1 MQALPAHSETLSMSS
16 QSTFESGIAAPL
28 PQSPQALWGPLFQ
41 AVQQAGL
48 FPDGKAFADAVPRAG
63 MAAGI
68 GQDFEQQRAQPG
80 FDLARFVEHHFIVPE
95 PDADDL
101 ATASTP
107 SIGIEQH
114 IRELWPRLLRNTE
127 QPHLEQGSL
136 LPLPH
141 PYVVPGGRFR
151 EVYYWDSAFT
161 MQALLLHDLQPVA
174 QDMLDNFAALVRR
187 VGHVPNGNRSYMLS
201 RSQPPL
207 LYRMVELISPD
218 EPARYLDVLRAEHR
232 FWMAGEA
239 GLAPG
244 QCERRVVRLA
254 DGALLNRYWDDAC
267 TPRDESWREDVE
279 TAAEAPHRPAAEVW
293 RDLRAGAESG
303 WDFSSR
309 WCADPDRLCT
319 IATTSLL
326 PVDLN
331 ALLWGLEQAI
341 ARGARALG
349 DASLAD
355 EFEAR
360 AASRADAL
368 RRHLWSQAQHCFVDC
383 DWRSGLQRE
392 LTAATVVPLYTG
404 LASAAEAAAVAEL
417 VQAQLLA
424 PNGLRTSLRRSGQQ
438 WDQPNGWAPL
448 QVMAVEGL
456 LRYGHKALAL
466 DLARRWIACLE
477 RVFDASGKLVE
488 KYDTELDRIG
498 GGGEYPT
505 QDGFGWTNASYVIF
519 KRLIEANT
527 A

>member
-1 MQALPAHSETLSMSS
+1 MSS
-16 QSTFESGIAAPL
+16 QSTVESGIAAPL
-28 PQSPQALWGPLFQ
+28 PQSPQAFWGALFQ
-41 AVQQAGL
+41 AVQQAAL

-63 MAAGI
+63 TAAEI
-68 GQDFEQQRAQPG
+68 KQAFEQERAQPG
-80 FDLARFVEHHFIVPE
+80 FDLARFVAHHFLVPE
-95 PDADDL
+95 ADIEDA
-101 ATASTP
+101 ATASAP
-107 SIGIEQH
+107 STGIEQH
-114 IRELWPRLLRNTE
+114 IRELWPRLLRSTAAQHDVE
-127 QPHLEQGSL
+127 LGSL

-141 PYVVPGGRFR
+141 PYIVPGGRFR

-161 MQALLLHDLQPVA
+161 MQALLLHDLRPVA
-174 QDMLDNFAALVRR
+174 QDMLDNFAALVKR

-207 LYRMVELISPD
+207 LYRMVEMLGDTD

-239 GLAPG
+239 ELAPG
-244 QCERRVVRLA
+244 QCQRRVVRLA

-279 TAAEAPHRPAAEVW
+279 TAAEAPHRPAADVW

-309 WCADPDRLCT
+309 WCADPDQLCT
-319 IATTSLL
+319 IETTALL
-326 PVDLN
+326 PIDLN

-349 DASLAD
+349 DAVLAE
-355 EFEAR
+355 EFDAR
-360 AASRADAL
+360 AASRADAI
-368 RRHLWSQAQHCFVDC
+368 RRHLWSVQQHCFADC
-383 DWRSGLQRE
+383 DWRTGAQRE

-417 VQAQLLA
+417 VQAKLLA

-466 DLARRWIACLE
+466 QLAQRWIACLE
-477 RVFDASGKLVE
+477 RVFESSGKLVE

-519 KRLIEANT
+519 KRLVEANGLRMT
-527 A
+527 